1 MDGLGNISLNVIWT
15 EPALADLDRVADYI
29 ALDKPDAAKRL
40 VHRVFEAVERLA
52 DFPKSGSCP
61 KELRGTTYRHLVI
74 PPLRIFYRLQ
84 GNQIFI
90 IYVMRGERLF
100 HLDELTVREK

>member
-1 MDGLGNISLNVIWT
+1 MAGLGNVSLSITWT
-15 EPALADLDRVADYI
+15 EPALADLDQIADYI
-29 ALDKPDAAKRL
+29 DLDKLDAVKRL
-40 VHRVFEAVERLA
+40 VHRVFESVERLA
-52 DFPKSGSCP
+52 DFPESGSCP

-90 IYVMRGERLF
+90 IYVMQGERLI
-100 HLDELTVREK
+100 HLDELTERKK